1 MTLLVAIC
9 ASGHLRASPS
19 ITSRSALSGK
29 LIIRTNKVFHS
40 LLLDTVST
48 REILFHKEKIEQK
61 GEVTHEEETDCY
73 CNLSCLVLAV
83 AMAVPVF
90 ARYET
95 YDIVRNDID
104 HIGYQMCLSLYSTRG
119 AYNNCRLS
127 TWNYEGSSDQL
138 WEAKYNSNTGAY
150 TMCVQTD
157 PNYALNAYRVL
168 KNDWDGN
175 YYQADVYPYYQNP
188 DAAVTFIRNLS
199 YSYIKNI
206 TTGYYLTVSGRK
218 TPAQPT
224 DADSTSYYIDWY
236 EKSFPVASEWR
247 AAPIGP

>member
-1 MTLLVAIC
+1 MKK
-9 ASGHLRASPS
+9 
-19 ITSRSALSGK
+19 K
-29 LIIRTNKVFHS
+29 LIVI
-40 LLLDTVST
+40 
-48 REILFHKEKIEQK
+48 
-61 GEVTHEEETDCY
+61 VT
-73 CNLSCLVLAV
+73 CLVLAV

-157 PNYALNAYRVL
+157 PKYALNAYRVL

-206 TTGYYLTVSGRK
+206 TTGYNLTVSGRK

>member
-1 MTLLVAIC
+1 MKK
-9 ASGHLRASPS
+9 
-19 ITSRSALSGK
+19 K
-29 LIIRTNKVFHS
+29 LIVI
-40 LLLDTVST
+40 
-48 REILFHKEKIEQK
+48 
-61 GEVTHEEETDCY
+61 VT
-73 CNLSCLVLAV
+73 CLVLAV

-206 TTGYYLTVSGRK
+206 RLIVK
-218 TPAQPT
+218 
-224 DADSTSYYIDWY
+224 
-236 EKSFPVASEWR
+236 
-247 AAPIGP
+247 

>member
-1 MTLLVAIC
+1 
-9 ASGHLRASPS
+9 
-19 ITSRSALSGK
+19 
-29 LIIRTNKVFHS
+29 
-40 LLLDTVST
+40 
-48 REILFHKEKIEQK
+48 
-61 GEVTHEEETDCY
+61 
-73 CNLSCLVLAV
+73 
-83 AMAVPVF
+83 MAVPVF

-206 TTGYYLTVSGRK
+206 TTGYNLTVSGRK